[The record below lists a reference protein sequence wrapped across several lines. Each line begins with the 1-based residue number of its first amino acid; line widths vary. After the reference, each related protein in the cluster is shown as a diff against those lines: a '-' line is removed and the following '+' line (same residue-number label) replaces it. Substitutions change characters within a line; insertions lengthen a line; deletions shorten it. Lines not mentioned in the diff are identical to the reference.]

1 MKRLAALAACVTVLA
16 SCGFWTACR
25 ATSGPDLAAAT
36 PEQFAAAT
44 DAWHAKRLENLT
56 APDGWLS
63 LVALEWLEPGPNRV
77 GNAPDAQV
85 HYAGFPAAHVATF
98 VLYGATVRCEPAPGV
113 ALEGLPADGLL
124 RDDAQ
129 GAPTILALG
138 ELRFHVLARG
148 ERRGVRIKDAAA
160 PTRTGFAGIGRYP
173 ADQAWRIEAR
183 FEPAAAGETFD
194 FETVIGVAARSPI
207 TGRAR
212 FEHAST
218 TVDAVL
224 IDNGNGASLL
234 RFGDAT
240 NGAGTYPAGRYL
252 VVEPPSEAGTVVL
265 DFNRAYNPPCA
276 FTPFATC
283 TLPPASNTFLFAV
296 TAGERWSPEG

>member
-1 MKRLAALAACVTVLA
+1 MNRTAALASCIAALAACGLL
-16 SCGFWTACR
+16 SACR
-25 ATSGPDLAAAT
+25 ATSGADLAAAT
-36 PEQFAAAT
+36 PEQFATTT
-44 DAWHAKRLENLT
+44 DAWHARRLENLT

-98 VLYGATVRCEPAPGV
+98 VLEGGTVRCEPAPGV

-138 ELRFHVLARG
+138 DLRFHVLARG
-148 ERRGVRIKDAAA
+148 ERRGVRVKDADA
-160 PTRTGFAGIGRYP
+160 PTRSEFAGIERYP
-173 ADQAWRIEAR
+173 ADRAWRIEAR
-183 FEPAAAGETFD
+183 FVPAEAGETFD

-212 FEHAST
+212 FEHAGT
-218 TVDAVL
+218 VVDAVL

-252 VVEPPSEAGTVVL
+252 VVEPPSAAGTVVL

-283 TLPPASNTFLFAV
+283 TLPPASNTLSFAV
-296 TAGERWSPEG
+296 TAGERWGSAK